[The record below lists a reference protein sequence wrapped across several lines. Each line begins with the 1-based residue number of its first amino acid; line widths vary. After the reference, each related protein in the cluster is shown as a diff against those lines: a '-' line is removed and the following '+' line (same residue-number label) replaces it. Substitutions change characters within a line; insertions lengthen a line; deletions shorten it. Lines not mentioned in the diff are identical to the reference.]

1 MKTKSYQKIKDVP
14 VKLDAE
20 LKQRIESFITQD
32 ENRFEYPSVKNFV
45 DKAVLRLLKEVK
57 DE

>member
-1 MKTKSYQKIKDVP
+1 MKTKSYPKIKDTP

-45 DKAVLRLLKEVK
+45 DKAVLKLLKEVT
-57 DE
+57 

>member
-1 MKTKSYQKIKDVP
+1 MKTKSYPKIKDTP

-45 DKAVLRLLKEVK
+45 DKAVLKLLKEVK